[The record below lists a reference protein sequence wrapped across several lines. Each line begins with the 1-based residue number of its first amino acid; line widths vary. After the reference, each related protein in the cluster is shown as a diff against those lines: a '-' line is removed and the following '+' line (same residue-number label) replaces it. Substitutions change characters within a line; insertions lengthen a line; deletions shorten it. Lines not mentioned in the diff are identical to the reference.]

1 MNSDQPISPLDLLRR
16 LENLLRPGTIHSID
30 HASTRVRVSS
40 GELLSD
46 WLPWFERRAGDVRTW
61 CPPSVGEQ
69 CLLLCP
75 GGEMASGM
83 VLVGLHSDS
92 IAPPSQAGSV
102 HCIVYPDGAR
112 LEYDHQA
119 HALLAS
125 LPAGGTASISAPG
138 GVTVNT
144 DGSVAVNAAGGVTID
159 SPTTTITGS
168 CTVQGPLTY
177 QAGMVGTGGS
187 GASAQITGSIQ
198 VTGDVT
204 ASGISLTG
212 HRHGGVKAG
221 GDSTGAPS

>member
-30 HASTRVRVSS
+30 HTGARVRVSS

-92 IAPPSQAGSV
+92 IVPPSQAGSV

-119 HALLAS
+119 HALSAS

-138 GVTVNT
+138 GVT
-144 DGSVAVNAAGGVTID
+144 ID
-159 SPTTTITGS
+159 SPTTTITGA

-212 HRHGGVKAG
+212 HRHGGVEAG
-221 GDSTGAPS
+221 RYSSGVPS